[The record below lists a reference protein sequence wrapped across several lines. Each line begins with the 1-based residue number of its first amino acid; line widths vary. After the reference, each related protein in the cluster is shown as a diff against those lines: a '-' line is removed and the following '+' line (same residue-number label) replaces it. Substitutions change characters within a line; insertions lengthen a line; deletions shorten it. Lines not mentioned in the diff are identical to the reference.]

1 MKLWSKQ
8 SLFTILL
15 VSTVVLARAQSSLER
30 VNFAYQCDPKGEIFV
45 TNKVYSSGADSVI
58 LFSNIFINEKQADI
72 NNYKFQ
78 LSVSDTYSSDFKS
91 VSYDSL
97 YVGSRGKNHFLKFG
111 IPKCP
116 NNQVLVLKVESTF
129 SSAMYYY
136 DIQPA
141 EILPVTLLDGSQVP
155 IVQNWVRSGTFN
167 LSKNTTAQFYTY
179 YFEAALPPMVTR
191 APDPQKEMA
200 IDSIMTILDSS
211 AFSLTD
217 IGFYLFQTD
226 TSSQKALPL
235 LLVDKYFPKL
245 ARLDQLVDPLIYITQ
260 QEEWEVLNKD
270 SVVKRDFDQFWLGI
284 TRSADRAKKVIK
296 TYYDRIEEANQ
307 FFTTYK
313 EGWKTDRGMIYAI
326 FGVPDRVIR
335 KADKETWYYNATSV
349 SQSIDFEFIRVNSIF
364 SNNHYVLIRDRR
376 YSNSWYQAV
385 NNLRKV
391 RY

>member
-8 SLFTILL
+8 SLIIIFLA
-15 VSTVVLARAQSSLER
+15 STVVLVRAQSSLDR
-30 VNFAYQCDPKGEIFV
+30 VNFVYQFDPKGEVFV
-45 TNKVYSSGADSVI
+45 TNKVYASGADSVI

-72 NNYKFQ
+72 KDYRFQ
-78 LSVSDTYSSDFKS
+78 LSISDTYSSEFKS
-91 VSYDSL
+91 ISYDSS
-97 YVGSRGKNHFLKFG
+97 YVGSRGKNHFLKFS
-111 IPKCP
+111 IPKWP
-116 NNQVLVLKVESTF
+116 ANQILVLRVESRF
-129 SSAMYYY
+129 SSATYYY
-136 DIQPA
+136 DIQPV
-141 EILPVTLLDGSQVP
+141 EILPVSLSDGSKVP
-155 IVQNWVRSGTFN
+155 IIQNWVRSGTFN
-167 LSKNTTAQFYTY
+167 LNKNTTAQFYTY

-191 APDPQKEMA
+191 APDPQKEM
-200 IDSIMTILDSS
+200 IVDSIMTISDSS

-217 IGFYLFQTD
+217 KGFYLFQTD
-226 TSSQKALPL
+226 TASQKALPL
-235 LLVDKYFPKL
+235 LLTDKYFPKP

-260 QEEWEVLNKD
+260 REEWEALDKD
-270 SVVKRDFDQFWLGI
+270 SLVKRDFDQFWLGI

-307 FFTTYK
+307 FFTSYK

-326 FGVPDRVIR
+326 FGIPDRIIR

-364 SNNHYVLIRDRR
+364 SSNHYVLIRDRR